1 MACCG
6 YGYCCPFVA
15 DITLPPFGCN
25 LLASLPLLPWLWV
38 LLGVS
43 WPRQSLHLYLAGVEL
58 LLSAPAVVICRKISL
73 VGPFSR
79 LHPIPSDGHT
89 SQHRQQSVARKRARL
104 FCNTVTNPRRAHR
117 VWATQRSRQ
126 SIIFFQQQLLVGY
139 CSSIHPL
146 CSTTQWK
153 SKHVAS
159 GGRVI
164 FIQLMGAATL
174 RKHKI

>member
-1 MACCG
+1 M
-6 YGYCCPFVA
+6 
-15 DITLPPFGCN
+15 
-25 LLASLPLLPWLWV
+25 ASLPSLPWLWA

-43 WPRQSLHLYLAGVEL
+43 WPRQSPHLYLAGVEL
-58 LLSAPAVVICRKISL
+58 LLSTPAVVICCKIAL

-126 SIIFFQQQLLVGY
+126 SINFFPATATGRLLLIDPSPLLNYPMEIKTCRQQGK
-139 CSSIHPL
+139 SHFHPID
-146 CSTTQWK
+146 
-153 SKHVAS
+153 
-159 GGRVI
+159 GGRNPV
-164 FIQLMGAATL
+164 QT
-174 RKHKI
+174 